1 MRVLIHM
8 DGLFPGKHGGIENYV
23 YSLVRGLNQ
32 ACPEVELFLHVGR
45 GATNAFKEVLPGA
58 RVTYLE
64 GGQFSR
70 AADRIGRGALLRSA
84 WNRVRV
90 SRVGRPLE
98 SYRIRRWHA
107 YCESLVDVVLYPYR
121 QLPIIHLHKPVV
133 MTLHD
138 LRWFE
143 RPETGSELQALLRRG
158 PVAAL
163 VTSWP
168 DPFMRLRRMLPYMG
182 EACFMVPFVFD
193 PPPSD
198 AMIDGAVIP
207 RTLLYT
213 SNNGVEKNHEAL
225 IRALGILKR
234 RDVRPIQVFC
244 TGPLLPERSE
254 VLDLLIR
261 EEGVQEWIFFLGW
274 VPREFVKWLYRSV
287 AGAIST
293 TTYEAMSG
301 TVLEAWQYGKP
312 VACSRIPSIQAVT
325 DLLKVDVAFFDPS
338 DPCAVASAIESVL
351 EEPERYRRSALHARD
366 GMSRISQES
375 TAMQYRDVLAWACG
389 QEERPS
395 WSPFQPWW
403 EEEDLD
409 TESGCLR

>member
-1 MRVLIHM
+1 MKVLIALE
-8 DGLFPGKHGGIENYV
+8 GVSPGESGGVENFI
-23 YSLVRGLNQ
+23 YSLIRGLDR
-32 ACPEVELFLHVGR
+32 ACPEVEMFLWVDPG
-45 GATNAFKEVLPGA
+45 TTKAFEQVLPGA
-58 RVTYLE
+58 RVTYLDSR
-64 GGQFSR
+64 QFSR
-70 AADRIGRGALLRSA
+70 AAGRIGSGPLLRSA
-84 WNRVRV
+84 RNRLRV
-90 SRVGRPLE
+90 SRVGRRLE
-98 SYRIRRWHA
+98 SYRVRRWHA
-107 YCESLVDVVLYPYR
+107 YCESLVDVVLYPHR
-121 QLPIIHLHKPVV
+121 RLPIIHLHKPVV

-143 RPETGSELQALLRRG
+143 RPETGSKLQALLRRG

-168 DPFMRLRRMLPYMG
+168 DPFMRLRRMLPNMG
-182 EACFMVPFVFD
+182 EACFMVPFVAD
-193 PPPSD
+193 PPPPD
-198 AMIDGAVIP
+198 TLIDGAVIP

-213 SNNGVEKNHEAL
+213 TNNGVEKNHEAL
-225 IRALGILKR
+225 IRALGVLKR
-234 RDVRPIQVFC
+234 RGVQPIQVFC
-244 TGPLLPERSE
+244 TGPLFPERSK

-274 VPREFVKWLYRSV
+274 VPREFVKWLYRST

-338 DPCAVASAIESVL
+338 DPSDVAGAIESVL
-351 EEPERYRRSALHARD
+351 EEPERYRLGSLRARSAL
-366 GMSRISQES
+366 SRISQES

-389 QEERPS
+389 QAQRPS
-395 WSPFQPWW
+395 WSPFRPWW
-403 EEEDLD
+403 EDEPLD
-409 TESGCLR
+409 TESRGLT